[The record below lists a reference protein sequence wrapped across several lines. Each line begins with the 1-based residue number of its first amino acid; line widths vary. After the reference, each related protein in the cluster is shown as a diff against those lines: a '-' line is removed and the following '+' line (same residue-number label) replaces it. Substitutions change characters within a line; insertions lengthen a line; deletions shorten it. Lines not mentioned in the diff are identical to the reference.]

1 MHTKM
6 ISSLS
11 FCFVTKNIKI
21 KAVFRENWKVLTKI
35 GLDYTL
41 SMFK

>member
-1 MHTKM
+1 MERCQITG
-6 ISSLS
+6 I
-11 FCFVTKNIKI
+11 FVTKNIKI